1 MKSVLALA
9 TLGFGLALVT
19 MSSPALAQACK
30 QTLDMTPN
38 GGPKM
43 VQCHEVTDMPQSTIN
58 AMCRPAGAQ
67 VRTVPERLVKCP
79 AAYTGMCTTPLR
91 IIQANIRRMQ
101 GLPPQ
106 DDPNVPATAM
116 IKAYFYEG
124 MPPNAQEA
132 CTRSGGTWSTAK
144 APAKSASSPWYRSLP
159 GARLPQ
165 S

>member
-1 MKSVLALA
+1 MKSALALA
-9 TLGFGLALVT
+9 FGLSLAAFAAP
-19 MSSPALAQACK
+19 SPGWAQACR

-43 VQCHEVTDMPQSTIN
+43 VQCHEVTDMPASTIN

-67 VRTVPERLVKCP
+67 VRTVPEQLDKCP
-79 AAYTGMCTTPLR
+79 AAYVGMCATPLR
-91 IIQANIRRMQ
+91 TIQANIRRMQ

-124 MPPNAQEA
+124 MPPNAAEA
-132 CTRSGGTWSTAK
+132 CSRGGGTWSTAQAK
-144 APAKSASSPWYRSLP
+144 PPASGKR
-159 GARLPQ
+159 
-165 S
+165 